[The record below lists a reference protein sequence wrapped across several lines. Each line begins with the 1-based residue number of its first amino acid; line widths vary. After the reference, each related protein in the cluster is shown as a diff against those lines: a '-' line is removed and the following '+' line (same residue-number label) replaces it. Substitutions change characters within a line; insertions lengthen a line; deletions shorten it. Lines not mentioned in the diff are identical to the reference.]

1 MDQES
6 DDRSEDDAVGY
17 RRPPKRTQWQKGQCG
32 NPTRKRKAAARGAAE
47 IIDQLFAKR
56 FKVTENGSPRTASG
70 LEVIITRLISKEIA
84 GDRRAMTVR
93 LKYLAFALRQRGA
106 PETVVQWGPGGR
118 HTQCVENDVRR
129 GRDKMTDYEVGYGRP
144 PIHTRFKKGF
154 ARTRRDGESGLQQRW
169 RTPFTMFCLRKWNI
183 ARDARCDA
191 GHGWKRLFESCFQRR
206 CEATS
211 AAPTSY

>member
-106 PETVVQWGPGGR
+106 PETVVQWGPG
-118 HTQCVENDVRR
+118 
-129 GRDKMTDYEVGYGRP
+129 
-144 PIHTRFKKGF
+144 
-154 ARTRRDGESGLQQRW
+154 
-169 RTPFTMFCLRKWNI
+169 
-183 ARDARCDA
+183 
-191 GHGWKRLFESCFQRR
+191 
-206 CEATS
+206 
-211 AAPTSY
+211 